1 MNCEGR
7 ASVHCRLMGETD
19 GWRRVAVDCTVGAVR
34 GWAVPKRQRRVL
46 YQPRPSAWVCSNP
59 IRKRAVG
66 PIYSEEGGR
75 DRPGFQPSD
84 SWEIRFPGALPQ
96 AGILRAVGP
105 SISKWFRK
113 GDYARMSVPGR
124 AVGGFRREGLIVI
137 LRMLWHSAS
146 LLREGFSVD
155 LR

>member
-1 MNCEGR
+1 MDGGGLRLIELLGLR
-7 ASVHCRLMGETD
+7 GLGDSEAPTVRSIPAQASGLGLRCLDKKE
-19 GWRRVAVDCTVGAVR
+19 
-34 GWAVPKRQRRVL
+34 
-46 YQPRPSAWVCSNP
+46 
-59 IRKRAVG
+59 AVG
-66 PIYSEEGGR
+66 PIYSEGGGR
-75 DRPGFQPSD
+75 NRPGFQPSK
-84 SWEIRFPGALPQ
+84 SCGERIPGAMPQ
-96 AGILRAVGP
+96 AGIGRAVGP

-146 LLREGFSVD
+146 LLLEGLSVD